1 MPTHHCNEIARNM
14 VGMCQE
20 MGLDGHKVISDSI
33 GDGSLHDVRD
43 KLEEWTIVVGQPQH
57 QPAVIGGT
65 WALIVVHRP
74 MVPPAIMYGGIMRY
88 PNLLLRGSAPWKGG
102 TVRICSQS

>member
-1 MPTHHCNEIARNM
+1 
-14 VGMCQE
+14 

-65 WALIVVHRP
+65 WALIVVHGP
-74 MVPPAIMYGGIMRY
+74 TAPPAIAYGRITRY
-88 PNLLLRGSAPWKGG
+88 PNLLHRGSAPWKGS
-102 TVRICSQS
+102 TVTIHS